1 MRVGFALGQHRPDR
15 HRRKPGE
22 IAQRA
27 EALAYDSLWD
37 PGVRPRRWS
46 GPAGPGRG
54 LRPSLPDLQLTFP
67 D

>member
-27 EALAYDSLWD
+27 EALAYDSLWT
-37 PGVRPRRWS
+37 PAS
-46 GPAGPGRG
+46 GRDAGPG
-54 LRPSLPDLQLTFP
+54 PPAPAEAPAITA
-67 D
+67 